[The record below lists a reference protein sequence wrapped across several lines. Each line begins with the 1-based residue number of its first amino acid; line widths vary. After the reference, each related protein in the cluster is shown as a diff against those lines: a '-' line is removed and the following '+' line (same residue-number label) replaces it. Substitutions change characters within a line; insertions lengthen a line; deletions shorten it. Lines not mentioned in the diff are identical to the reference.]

1 MPSMVKDCPSADVPI
16 LGIILLALTVLFPVA
31 QAAAQPPVEKLE
43 RGFTEAPIGA
53 RRLTGP
59 LFWLH
64 GDESRERLEMYVEKV
79 AEGGNGCFTAESRPH
94 NDWLGEGWFRDLG
107 ICLEAAKRHNLDMWI
122 FDEEWWPSGEAG
134 GRVPPQHASKKL
146 EVAVFESTEDLSA
159 SVENLVAVIGGQVKN
174 GAWDGGTLADLTRDF
189 SDGKIDTALGNGF
202 QIAVFTWTLGPKRG
216 ERYLLDGASQAA
228 VDWYLE
234 TVYQPHYDHFAEDF
248 GPVIK
253 GFFYDEPETFGDW
266 GTEVIPMLK
275 ERGVDW
281 KRAFVAKTLQLT
293 DPDEQTAALYQY
305 NFALAEAWGRT
316 MYGGITKWCHEHNV
330 KSIGHFLEHR
340 DCLLSQ
346 KLCAGDMFQL
356 QKYSD
361 MGGIDAVF
369 DQFIMGKRVARDHST
384 WQTPKLGSSIT
395 HAYNKPDDVTMVEI
409 YGARG
414 QDLTYPEMKWWAD
427 HMHVSGV
434 NFFIP
439 HSFNPRAPN
448 DTDCPPY
455 FYNGGFEPRWPLY
468 RVFADYTA
476 RLSQV
481 LTGGRH
487 VAPVALLYIGQSH
500 HVGNAVR
507 PEPMSEALQ
516 DALYDCDWIP
526 YEVFAN
532 DMEITGNSLRL
543 REEDYRILIVPPT
556 EAIPYQTLVKAR
568 DFLQSGGV
576 VVGYG
581 FLPSK
586 STTLGYGSQD
596 IAALVKAI
604 WGHAEPSLEPCRT
617 HSSGGKAFLLPEMV
631 TPDMLETVFRDK
643 AGIRASLEIIEGD
656 TENWLHVLH
665 RVKDNRDVFFIANQ
679 VHEGPPKEFTMRAHA
694 KGFPECWDPLRN
706 EISSLSYQRISET
719 EVEFALTLQPLES
732 VLLLFA
738 PTPRPKPGRLQ
749 ETGSRPMRVI
759 DVARTSKATSQASP
773 ALSLDGC
780 DWMWY
785 PGEQARTGAPPE
797 TRYFRKVLSLPAPAE
812 IASAQ
817 GFVSADNTFVLFVN
831 GQEVSRGAP
840 GSEAW
845 RNPRK
850 FEFAPALHAGD
861 NIIAIAAENTSDEA
875 NPAGIIGRFEIRST
889 AGEAIHVIDTDDSW
903 QASKEA
909 SDGWNVSRDVPGE
922 WVAAEE
928 IARYG
933 EAPWGRLGTPPTRPA
948 DPFEGVFTLP
958 EGINLAKSRI
968 CIEMEAVC
976 EGARLTVN
984 GSYAGGVIGA
994 PYRVDITKHLKPGEN
1009 TLLIEP
1015 YAPEKVRVS
1024 AYE

>member
-1 MPSMVKDCPSADVPI
+1 MMGLWAMIPVFQAASQPAADELERAFTEVPI
-16 LGIILLALTVLFPVA
+16 
-31 QAAAQPPVEKLE
+31 E
-43 RGFTEAPIGA
+43 A

-64 GDESRERLEMYVEKV
+64 GDESRERLEMYLEKV

-94 NDWLGEGWFRDLG
+94 SDWLGEGWFRDLA
-107 ICLEAAKRHNLDMWI
+107 ICLEAAIRHDLDMWI

-134 GRVPPQHASKKL
+134 GRVPAEHASKKL
-146 EVAVFESTEDLSA
+146 EVAVFEKVGDVPQ
-159 SVENLVAVIGGQVKN
+159 SVENLVVVIAGKVDD
-174 GAWDGGTLADLTRDF
+174 GAWDGDTLVDLTDDYR
-189 SDGKIDTALGNGF
+189 DGKLDTDLKRGF
-202 QIAVFTWTLGPKRG
+202 QVAVFTWTPGPKRG

-228 VDWYLE
+228 VDWYIE
-234 TVYQPHYDHFAEDF
+234 TVYQPHYDHFPKDF

-253 GFFYDEPETFGDW
+253 GFFYDEPETYGDW
-266 GTEVIPMLK
+266 GTEVIPMLN

-281 KRAFVAKTLQLT
+281 KRAFVAKKLRLV
-293 DPDEQTAALYQY
+293 DPDEQAAALYEF

-316 MYGGITKWCHEHNV
+316 LYGGITEWCHRHDV
-330 KSIGHFLEHR
+330 LSIGHFLEHG

-346 KLCAGDMFQL
+346 HLCAGDMFQL

-395 HAYNKPDDVTMVEI
+395 HAYGKPDDVTMVEI

-487 VAPVALLYIGQSH
+487 VAPVALLYIGQSY
-500 HVGNAVR
+500 HVGKAVR

-526 YEVFAN
+526 YEVFEN
-532 DMEITGNSLRL
+532 DMHISGDSLRL
-543 REEDYRILIVPPT
+543 RDEQYRILIVPPVET
-556 EAIPYQTLVKAR
+556 IPFQTLLNAQ
-568 DFLQSGGV
+568 DFLDSGGV

-586 STTLGYGSQD
+586 SATLGYRSED
-596 IAALVKAI
+596 VAALVQAI
-604 WGHAEPSLEPCRT
+604 WGAAEPSLEPCRI
-617 HSSGGKAFLLPEMV
+617 HPSGGKAFLLPESV
-631 TPDMLETVFRDK
+631 TPEMLQSVFRDR
-643 AGIRASLEIIEGD
+643 AGIRPTLEVVDGD

-665 RVKDNRDVFFIANQ
+665 RVKDGRDVFFVTNQ
-679 VHEGPPKEFTMRAHA
+679 VHEGPAKRFTLRAHA

-706 EISSLSYQRISET
+706 EITSIPFARMSDT
-719 EVEFALTLQPLES
+719 EVEFTLTLEPLES
-732 VLLLFA
+732 VLLVF
-738 PTPRPKPGRLQ
+738 TSKPRSKPGRIQ
-749 ETGSRPMRVI
+749 EANATPAQI
-759 DVARTSKATSQASP
+759 LEVARTGGSETPQGETMSIESAA
-773 ALSLDGC
+773 
-780 DWMWY
+780 WVWY
-785 PGEQARTGAPPE
+785 PGEKAASNAPPG
-797 TRYFRKVLSLPAPAE
+797 TRYFRKTVMLPE
-812 IASAQ
+812 RGICASARAL
-817 GFVSADNTFVLFVN
+817 VSADNAFTLFVN
-831 GQEVSRGAP
+831 GQEVGRSAP
-840 GSEAW
+840 GGEAW
-845 RNPRK
+845 RQPQMI
-850 FEFAPALHAGD
+850 EFASALKPGN
-861 NIIAIAAENTSDEA
+861 NIIAIAAENATDKPS
-875 NPAGIIGRFEIRST
+875 PAGLIGRLQINLKS
-889 AGEAIHVIDTDDSW
+889 GEVLSIPTDASW
-903 QASKEA
+903 LAAKENPE
-909 SDGWNVSRDVPGE
+909 GWNAAADAPGE
-922 WVAAEE
+922 WQAAERVAA
-928 IARYG
+928 YG
-933 EAPWGRLGTPPTRPA
+933 DGPWGRVGTSEIRPA
-948 DPFEGVFTLP
+948 DPFTGTFSLP
-958 EGINLAKSRI
+958 ESIDLAKARV
-968 CIEMEAVC
+968 CIEMEGLH

-984 GSYAGGVIGA
+984 GAYAGGVIGA
-994 PYRVDITKHLKPGEN
+994 PCRVELTRHLKPGEN
-1009 TLLIEP
+1009 VLFIEP
-1015 YAPEKVRVS
+1015 YAPEKVRV
-1024 AYE
+1024 AVYE

>member
-1 MPSMVKDCPSADVPI
+1 MFVCGILPAFQAVAQSPLDELEQVFTEVPI
-16 LGIILLALTVLFPVA
+16 
-31 QAAAQPPVEKLE
+31 E
-43 RGFTEAPIGA
+43 A

-64 GDESRERLEMYVEKV
+64 GDESRERLEMYVGKV

-94 NDWLGEGWFRDLG
+94 SDWLEEGWFRDLG

-134 GRVPPQHASKKL
+134 GRVPPEHASRKL
-146 EVAVFESTEDLSA
+146 EVTVFESPGDVPA
-159 SVENLVAVIGGQVKN
+159 SVENLVAVIAGKVKN
-174 GAWDGGTLADLTRDF
+174 GAWDGDTLLDLTKDF
-189 SDGKIDTALGNGF
+189 ADGNIETTLKNNYEV
-202 QIAVFTWTLGPKRG
+202 AVFTWTLGPKRG
-216 ERYLLDGASQAA
+216 ERYLLDGASQTA

-234 TVYQPHYDHFAEDF
+234 TVYQPHYEHFAADF

-266 GTEVIPMLK
+266 GTEVIPMLN

-281 KRAFVAKTLQLT
+281 KKAFVAKKLQLA

-330 KSIGHFLEHR
+330 KSIGHFLEHGG
-340 DCLLSQ
+340 CLLSQ
-346 KLCAGDMFQL
+346 RLCAGDMFQL

-395 HAYNKPDDVTMVEI
+395 HAYGKPDDVAMVEI

-414 QDLTYPEMKWWAD
+414 QDLTYPEIKWWAD
-427 HMHVSGV
+427 HMHVSGI

-487 VAPVALLYIGQSH
+487 SCPVALLYIGQSF
-500 HVGNAVR
+500 HVGKAVR

-526 YEVFAN
+526 YEVFEN
-532 DMEITGNSLRL
+532 DMTISGNSLRL
-543 REEDYRILIVPPT
+543 REEEYRILIVPPV
-556 EAIPYQTLVKAR
+556 EAIPYETLVKAR
-568 DFLQSGGV
+568 HFVESGGV

-586 STTLGYGSQD
+586 STTLGNDSKET
-596 IAALVKAI
+596 AALVEAI
-604 WGHAEPSLEPCRT
+604 WGDAKPSTEPCRT
-617 HSSGGKAFLLPEMV
+617 HSSGGKAFLLPETV
-631 TPDMLETVFRDK
+631 TPEMMQAVFRDK
-643 AGIRASLEIIEGD
+643 AGIRPTLEVVEGD

-665 RVKDNRDVFFIANQ
+665 RVKDNNDVFFVVNQ
-679 VHEGPPKEFTMRAHA
+679 VHEGPAKEFTMRLRA

-706 EISSLSYQRISET
+706 EITSLPFTRINET
-719 EVEFALTLQPLES
+719 DVELALTLEPLES
-732 VLLLFA
+732 VLIVF
-738 PTPRPKPGRLQ
+738 TPKPRSKPARIQ
-749 ETGSRPMRVI
+749 ETDAKPI
-759 DVARTSKATSQASP
+759 EPLDVTPIGGLKPRLRQAM
-773 ALSLDGC
+773 SLQGAP
-780 DWMWY
+780 WIWY
-785 PGEQARTGAPPE
+785 PSEKALTDAPPAM
-797 TRYFRKVLSLPAPAE
+797 RYFRRTVSLPEPSE
-812 IASAQ
+812 IASTQAL
-817 GFVSADNTFVLFVN
+817 VSADNAFTLFVN
-831 GQEVSRGAP
+831 GKEVGRSAP
-840 GSEAW
+840 GGEAW
-845 RNPRK
+845 RNPQK
-850 FEFAPALHAGD
+850 IDFADALRGGE
-861 NIIAIAAENTSDEA
+861 NVIAIAAENTSDSA
-875 NPAGIIGRFEIRST
+875 NPAGVIGRFEIRST
-889 AGEAIHVIDTDDSW
+889 SGEVVSLIDTDDSW
-903 QASKEA
+903 LASRKVSE
-909 SDGWNVSRDVPGE
+909 GWNLSADAPGE

-928 IARYG
+928 IAQYG
-933 EAPWGRLGTPPTRPA
+933 EAPWGRIGTSELRPA
-948 DPFEGVFTLP
+948 DPFEGTF
-958 EGINLAKSRI
+958 NLAESIDPAKSRVYV
-968 CIEMEAVC
+968 EMEGIY

-984 GSYAGGVIGA
+984 DTYAGGVIGA
-994 PYRVDITKHLKPGEN
+994 PFRVEITRHVKAGEN
-1009 TLLIEP
+1009 RLLIEP
-1015 YAPEKVRVS
+1015 YAPKKVGVGV
-1024 AYE
+1024 YE